1 MSIEIDYD
9 SSVSEKI
16 LRGVTKTAK
25 IVGTTLGPV
34 GSNVVISKNK
44 TSRFTKDGITVL
56 NSIEFSDHYENVGA
70 ELLKMASGKT
80 NTQSGDGTTS
90 TAILAANIFKN
101 GVRFVIDGG
110 NKIKIRDGITKAAER
125 VVSFIKEHSKTL
137 SDKSE
142 IRNVAKISSNH
153 SDEIA
158 DSLAEVFSKI
168 GQNGTIKVETG
179 NSLNI
184 ESRIVEGMQF
194 DRGYLSP
201 YFATN
206 DKLEAELDTP
216 YIFIID
222 KKVSNLHELYG
233 PIQAIIKTGKPM
245 LIIANDVDGEALNT
259 LVVNR
264 LRGVQICAVKSPS
277 YGPNQKNM
285 LQDIA
290 CLTGGKVISEETGV
304 RLDMATPESGV
315 LGVAKNV
322 VITKDSTTI
331 IGGYGDK
338 EAIAKRIDQLKTQI
352 YNSSDSYETKKLQE
366 RLAKLDGGVGIIS
379 VGAKTEAE
387 LHEKKD
393 LVDDAFCACKAAIAE
408 GIVPGGGVTLLRAS
422 KYLSNIPSTEFD
434 SAEDEIGAK
443 ILAKALIS
451 PIKLILNNAG
461 ENADMIV
468 GQLLDNPDLDRFE
481 AGFDV
486 LTNQFGDMFDLEII
500 DPTKVIISEV
510 RNAASVAG
518 LLLTTNAAIIDIPDP
533 KDAPAQMMPGM
544 VPNMF

>member
-1 MSIEIDYD
+1 MSIEIDFD

-16 LRGVTKTAK
+16 LKGVTKTAK

-44 TSRFTKDGITVL
+44 MSRFTKDGITVL
-56 NSIEFSDHYENVGA
+56 NSLEFSDHYENVGA

-80 NTQSGDGTTS
+80 NHQSGDGTTG
-90 TAILAANIFKN
+90 TAILAADIYKN
-101 GVRFVIDGG
+101 GVRFTIDGG
-110 NKIKIRDGITKAAER
+110 NKIKIRDGISKAAEK
-125 VVSFIKEHSKTL
+125 VVGYIKENSKAL

-158 DSLAEVFSKI
+158 DSLSEVFSKI

-206 DKLEAELDTP
+206 DKLEVELDSP

-290 CLTGGKVISEETGV
+290 CLTGGKVISEETGI
-304 RLDMATPESGV
+304 RLETAMPDSGI

-322 VITKDSTTI
+322 VVTKDSTTI
-331 IGGYGDK
+331 ISGCGSK
-338 EAIAKRIDQLKTQI
+338 EDIDKRIDSIKAQI
-352 YNSSDSYETKKLQE
+352 YNTTDEYDLKKLQE

-393 LVDDAFCACKAAIAE
+393 LVDDAFCACKAAISE

-422 KYLSNIPSTEFD
+422 KYLESIIPTEFT
-434 SAEDEIGAK
+434 SPEDEIGAK
-443 ILAKALIS
+443 ILAKALLS

-461 ENADMIV
+461 ENADMIISK
-468 GQLLDNPDLDRFE
+468 LLEEKFE
-481 AGFDV
+481 YGFDV
-486 LTNQFGDMFDLEII
+486 LTKQYGDMFKLEII
-500 DPTKVIISEV
+500 DPTKVIVSEV

-518 LLLTTNAAIIDIPDP
+518 LLLTTNAAIIDIPEKTDTP
-533 KDAPAQMMPGM
+533 PAAMMPGM
-544 VPNMF
+544 MPGMF